1 MGRTSSREPSKLLK
15 PMTAPATAPTDG
27 LNRVLALIPLAA
39 LAVLWSNHH
48 LGTAAGYP
56 GLFAA
61 LAAALPVA
69 LGLFDRLLDKASQE
83 SFAARWRE
91 AVARWLSWR
100 AIVIGYLSA
109 ALVAL
114 AWSSLVVL
122 GDDAGA
128 TSPASVRLTPFDAPD
143 DAATRTLLPRGEPAR
158 FVVTSSPFGRVFR
171 LEVDGYV
178 PETVEIYPVLGRRI
192 SPARDLRR
200 SPTVLLRLSQLALG
214 SFQDQTGGELV
225 ITRIMAGNPA
235 GEVVARTKQQRAA
248 FLLGRAQRVP
258 AGFAA
263 GWRIELLARGV
274 RDETLAAK
282 HLVSWKEPAVLA
294 PSVVLEP
301 GMPLRAQLFNAAG
314 NVVAS
319 SDFILGNDELQD
331 QSVEDLP

>member
-1 MGRTSSREPSKLLK
+1 
-15 PMTAPATAPTDG
+15 MTAPATAPTDW

-39 LAVLWSNHH
+39 MALLWSNHH

-83 SFAARWRE
+83 SFATRWRE

-128 TSPASVRLTPFDAPD
+128 TGPATVRLTPFDAPA

-178 PETVEIYPVLGRRI
+178 PQTVEVYPVLGRRI

-225 ITRIMAGNPA
+225 ITRIVAGNAADNAA

-258 AGFAA
+258 AGFSA
-263 GWRIELLARGV
+263 GWRTELLARGV

-294 PSVVLEP
+294 PTVVLEP

-319 SDFILGNDELQD
+319 SDFVLGNDELQD

>member
-1 MGRTSSREPSKLLK
+1 MTEP
-15 PMTAPATAPTDG
+15 APAPTDW

-39 LAVLWSNHH
+39 LALLWSNHH
-48 LGTAAGYP
+48 LGAAAGYP

-61 LAAALPVA
+61 LAAALPLA

-83 SFAARWRE
+83 SFAARWRA
-91 AVARWLSWR
+91 AVARRLSWR
-100 AIVIGYLSA
+100 AIAIGYLSA

-128 TSPASVRLTPFDAPD
+128 TGPATVRLTALDAPA
-143 DAATRTLLPRGEPAR
+143 DAATRTRTLLPRGEPAR

-171 LEVDGYV
+171 LELDGYV
-178 PETVEIYPVLGRRI
+178 PQTVEVYPVLGRRI

-225 ITRIMAGNPA
+225 ITRVMTANPVANPVANPSDAAA
-235 GEVVARTKQQRAA
+235 GEVIARTKQPRAA

-263 GWRIELLARGV
+263 GWRTELLARGV

-319 SDFILGNDELQD
+319 SDFVLGSDELQD

>member
-1 MGRTSSREPSKLLK
+1 
-15 PMTAPATAPTDG
+15 MTDPATAPTDW
-27 LNRVLALIPLAA
+27 LTRVLALIPLAA
-39 LAVLWSNHH
+39 LALLWSNHH

-61 LAAALPVA
+61 LAAVLPVA

-83 SFAARWRE
+83 SFAARWRA

-128 TSPASVRLTPFDAPD
+128 TGPATVRLTPFDAPA

-178 PETVEIYPVLGRRI
+178 PQTVEVYPVLGRRI
-192 SPARDLRR
+192 RPARDLRR
-200 SPTVLLRLSQLALG
+200 SPTVLLRLSQLAMG
-214 SFQDQTGGELV
+214 SFQDQAGGEFV
-225 ITRIMAGNPA
+225 VTRLGAASAGGV
-235 GEVVARTKQQRAA
+235 GEVIARTREPRAA

-263 GWRIELLARGV
+263 GWRTELLALGV
-274 RDETLAAK
+274 RDESLAAK
-282 HLVSWKEPAVLA
+282 HLVSWKEPAVLV
-294 PSVVLEP
+294 PTVVLEP

-314 NVVAS
+314 NEMAR
-319 SDFILGNDELQD
+319 SDFVLGSDELQD
-331 QSVEDLP
+331 QFVEDRVEDLP

>member
-1 MGRTSSREPSKLLK
+1 MPE
-15 PMTAPATAPTDG
+15 AATAPTDW

-39 LAVLWSNHH
+39 LALLWSNHH
-48 LGTAAGYP
+48 LGSAAGFP

-83 SFAARWRE
+83 SFTTRGRA

-100 AIVIGYLSA
+100 AIAIGYLSA

-128 TSPASVRLTPFDAPD
+128 SGPATVRLTALDAPA
-143 DAATRTLLPRGEPAR
+143 DAAMRTRTLLPRGEPAR

-178 PETVEIYPVLGRRI
+178 PQTVEVYPLLGRRI

-214 SFQDQTGGELV
+214 SFQDQGGGELV
-225 ITRIMAGNPA
+225 ITRITAGNAA
-235 GEVVARTKQQRAA
+235 GEVIARTKQPRAA

-258 AGFAA
+258 AAFAA
-263 GWRIELLARGV
+263 AWRTELLALGV
-274 RDETLAAK
+274 RDETLVAK

-294 PSVVLEP
+294 PAVVLEP

-319 SDFILGNDELQD
+319 SDFVLGSDELQD
-331 QSVEDLP
+331 QSLEDPP